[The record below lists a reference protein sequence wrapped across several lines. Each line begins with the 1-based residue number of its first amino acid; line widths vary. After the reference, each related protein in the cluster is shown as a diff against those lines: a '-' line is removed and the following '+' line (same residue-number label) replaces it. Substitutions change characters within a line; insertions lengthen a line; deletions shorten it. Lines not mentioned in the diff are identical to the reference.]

1 MVSWLSS
8 PSDPEYQAVRSNED
22 GLGEAELGG
31 GAAAGQ
37 TAAALAG
44 LKPQQDDSTEV
55 QYLMTFCMPDNLRH
69 EYEQQLCL

>member
-1 MVSWLSS
+1 MVSWLSG

-31 GAAAGQ
+31 GAAA
-37 TAAALAG
+37 ADALAG

-55 QYLMTFCMPDNLRH
+55 QHLMTLCMPDNLQH
-69 EYEQQLCL
+69 EHEQQL